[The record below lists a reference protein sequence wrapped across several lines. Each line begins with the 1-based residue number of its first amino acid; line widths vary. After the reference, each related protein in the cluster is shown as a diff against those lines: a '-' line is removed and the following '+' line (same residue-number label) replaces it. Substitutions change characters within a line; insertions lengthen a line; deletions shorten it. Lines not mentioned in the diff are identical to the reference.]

1 MSRALYPGS
10 FDPVTFGHIDVMKRA
25 CKIFDK
31 VIVAVLVNS
40 SKNPVFSAEERVE
53 LIRESVSDIQNVEVD
68 YFSGLL
74 VDYMKKKKAHAIVKG
89 LRAISDFEYEF
100 QMALLNRQ
108 LNREVD
114 TVFLTTNVKY
124 MYLSSSMVREI
135 ARHGGDVSQF
145 VPKFVEERLA
155 QKYKG

>member
-1 MSRALYPGS
+1 MKTAVYPGS